1 MTARRIAL
9 SCLLI
14 VVIVASAVLG
24 ALAGGAAIFVAARN
38 QLSQPPATIL
48 VPATVVVA
56 ETVVVPGTPGA
67 ATSVATTPT
76 AGAPTAAVT
85 AAVTAA
91 ATAGQP
97 TAQATVVI
105 APDQSTAV
113 EQAVARVGPAV
124 VTVINNLGGGQQS
137 SGSGVIVSSD
147 GYIIT
152 NNHVIDQNQSLQV
165 IFADG
170 TQTDAQ
176 LVGADAYSDL
186 AVLKVTGAVPA
197 YAGFG
202 NSDTLKQGETVIAIG
217 SPLGD
222 FHNTVTV
229 GVVSATGRSVDNG
242 NGYQMQNMIQT
253 DAAINRGNSGG
264 PLVDLA
270 GQVIGINTLVVRAN
284 SADQAQG
291 LGFAI
296 PSSLVKTTTDQL
308 ISKGSVSHPDL
319 GISWQEVTPDI
330 AQAYG
335 LPVQW
340 GVFVTVV
347 SAGGPGAQAGLRR
360 GDIITQVGDTVLDG
374 QHPFLNALLSHNAG
388 DKITLGVARG
398 RQTLSLTA
406 TLGAQPGS

>member
-1 MTARRIAL
+1 MTARRIIL
-9 SCLLI
+9 SCLLLAL
-14 VVIVASAVLG
+14 VSGAATVG
-24 ALAGGAAIFVAARN
+24 ALAGGAAVYLAARG
-38 QLSQPPATIL
+38 QLQPPTPMATL
-48 VPATVVVA
+48 VDTATL
-56 ETVVVPGTPGA
+56 EIPA
-67 ATSVATTPT
+67 ATAEASATALEPTTSPT
-76 AGAPTAAVT
+76 AVT
-85 AAVTAA
+85 LPTAA

-97 TAQATVVI
+97 NPPVTVV
-105 APDQSTAV
+105 AALDQSTAV
-113 EQAVARVGPAV
+113 EQAVTKVGPAV
-124 VTVINNLGGGQQS
+124 VTVINDLGDGQQA
-137 SGSGVIVSSD
+137 SGSGIIISSD
-147 GYIIT
+147 GYVVT

-170 TQTDAQ
+170 SQVAAQ

-186 AVLKVTGAVPA
+186 AVLKVTGAMPA
-197 YAGFG
+197 YASFG
-202 NSDTLKQGETVIAIG
+202 NSDSLKQGETVIAIG

-242 NGYQMQNMIQT
+242 TGYQMQNMIQT
-253 DAAINRGNSGG
+253 DAAINHGNSGG
-264 PLVDLA
+264 PLVDLS

-284 SADQAQG
+284 SVDQAQG

-296 PSSLVKTTTDQL
+296 PSNLVKTITDQL

-319 GISWQEVTPDI
+319 GISWQEVTPDV

-347 SAGGPGAQAGLRR
+347 SPGGPGDQAGLRR
-360 GDIITQVGDTVLDG
+360 GDIIIKVGDTALDG
-374 QHPFLNALLSHNAG
+374 QHPFLNALLAHSIG
-388 DKITLGVARG
+388 DKVSLSVARG